1 MKDSSFVGRVKAML
15 LDIGLNPAIS
25 SSRADGHPRMSAEA
39 SEFKDM
45 RRRGFTKPAFW
56 PLAVAA
62 LLLLSL
68 FPACKSDQSD
78 QRADQA
84 SARGVGTGPSPAS
97 PGSGGPAAA
106 DSADARAR
114 ELTRT
119 AFVLAGMKAE
129 AYKAGARIP
138 ESELW
143 WNYGRELDRNWKR
156 LERGQLA
163 KLRKWADRELKPLW
177 PQSPVIFYPFGGP
190 DFLYA
195 SLLFPRADVYVLTGV
210 EPVGDIVPTDGLPDS
225 RLEALV
231 TAAALQLQDIGG
243 LTFFRTNDLK
253 KSQDDLG
260 TASLLLIFLA
270 RTGHEILEATP
281 VALDRAGK
289 PQDVVPGPSGITNA
303 PSSGVAGIRI
313 LFRRKGEP
321 APRTLFYFAQDLSNA
336 GLALRPGY
344 LEFVRSWPRPI
355 TFLKA
360 TSYLLQYK
368 TFSAVRRLILDRS
381 VAVLQDDSGIAVK
394 NYDPSRWELTFF
406 GHYVG
411 PIDMFAEFFQ
421 DELKDAY
428 LTPAVKP
435 LDFGIGYRFK
445 PNESCL
451 ILAVD
456 KNPGGSSA
464 SRGPAR
470 LARVTVGGVEARNV
484 LVPNARPEIG
494 LEFAEAVNPEAVRI
508 SLKDEK
514 TARTVA
520 LNLKWEEGNSRATA
534 VPAAALEGRKTYLIV
549 QEPAAGD
556 QEGLPP
562 EGNGEWSFY
571 VLGSPVTPLGDQTI
585 VVDRA
590 GQRVFLCGEHG
601 AILKTYSCA
610 TGSYYP
616 TVGIFQVSEKIPSAK
631 SLFDESRFSFF
642 TVFQNSE
649 KGAKVGFHSIP
660 VFPDGRLA
668 GGLGQPN
675 SHGCVRLAYE
685 DAKFLYEWAGL
696 GTKVIV
702 E

>member
-1 MKDSSFVGRVKAML
+1 
-15 LDIGLNPAIS
+15 
-25 SSRADGHPRMSAEA
+25 MSAEA
-39 SEFKDM
+39 TEFKDM

-68 FPACKSDQSD
+68 PACQPNR
-78 QRADQA
+78 QEQPAGQA
-84 SARGVGTGPSPAS
+84 SARGAGTGAVPVT
-97 PGSGGPAAA
+97 PGAGGPAAT
-106 DSADARAR
+106 DSANARAR

-119 AFVLAGMKAE
+119 ALVLAGMKEE

-138 ESELW
+138 GSDLW
-143 WNYGRELDRNWKR
+143 WNYGRELDKSWKR

-163 KLRKWADRELKPLW
+163 RLRKWADRELKPQW
-177 PQSPVIFYPFGGP
+177 SQSQVIFYPFGGP

-195 SLLFPRADVYVLTGV
+195 SVFFPRADVYVLTGI
-210 EPVGDIVPTDGLPDS
+210 ETVGDIVPTDGLPDA
-225 RLEALV
+225 RVDALV
-231 TAAALQLQDIGG
+231 TAAALQFQDIGG

-253 KSQDDLG
+253 QGQDDLG
-260 TASLLLIFLA
+260 TARLLLIFLA
-270 RTGHEILEATP
+270 RTGHEILDATP
-281 VALDRAGK
+281 VILDKAGK
-289 PQDVVPGPSGITNA
+289 PQDVALGPSGKSNA
-303 PSSGVAGIRI
+303 PPGVPGIRI
-313 LFRRKGEP
+313 VFRRKGE
-321 APRTLFYFAQDLSNA
+321 ADLRNLFYFSQDLSNA
-336 GLALRPGY
+336 GLTQNPGY
-344 LEFVRSWPRPI
+344 LEFVRRWPRPI

-368 TFSAVRRLILDRS
+368 TFSAIRRFILDRS

-394 NYDPSRWELTFF
+394 NYDPSRWDLTFY

-421 DELKDAY
+421 DELKNAY

-451 ILAVD
+451 MLAVG
-456 KNPGGSSA
+456 KSPGRSSA
-464 SRGPAR
+464 SHGPAR

-484 LVPNARPEIG
+484 LIPNARPEIG
-494 LEFAEAVNPEAVRI
+494 LEFPEAVSPETVRI

-514 TARTVA
+514 TSRAVE
-520 LNLKWEEGNSRATA
+520 LSLKWEEGNSRAMA

-549 QEPAAGD
+549 LEPAAGD

-562 EGNGEWSFY
+562 EGSGEWSFH
-571 VLGSPVTPLGDQTI
+571 VLGSPVVALGDQTI

-590 GQRVFLCGEHG
+590 SQRVFLCGEHG

-616 TVGIFQVSEKIPSAK
+616 TVGVFQVSEKIPSAK
-631 SLFDESRFSFF
+631 SLFDDSRFSFF
-642 TVFQNSE
+642 TVFQLAE
-649 KGAKVGFHSIP
+649 KWAKVGFHSIP
-660 VFPDGRLA
+660 VFPDGRPA
-668 GGLGQPN
+668 GGLGRPN

-685 DAKFLYEWAGL
+685 DAKFLYEWARL

-702 E
+702 D

>member
-1 MKDSSFVGRVKAML
+1 MFGREPSGSHLVSL
-15 LDIGLNPAIS
+15 TSIR
-25 SSRADGHPRMSAEA
+25 SRRYHHLAWMSAEA

-45 RRRGFTKPAFW
+45 RGRGFTKPAFW
-56 PLAVAA
+56 PLAAAA

-68 FPACKSDQSD
+68 PACKSDQSEKL
-78 QRADQA
+78 AGQA
-84 SARGVGTGPSPAS
+84 SARGAGASPA
-97 PGSGGPAAA
+97 PGTPGVVRPAAA
-106 DSADARAR
+106 DSGAARAR

-119 AFVLAGMKAE
+119 ALVLAGMKVE

-138 ESELW
+138 GSDLW
-143 WNYGRELDRNWKR
+143 WNYGRELDRSWKR

-163 KLRKWADRELKPLW
+163 KLRRWADRELKPLW
-177 PQSPVIFYPFGGP
+177 PQSQVIFYPFGGP

-195 SLLFPRADVYVLTGV
+195 SVFFPRADVYVLTGI
-210 EPVGDIVPTDGLPDS
+210 EPVGDIVPTDGLPDA
-225 RLEALV
+225 RIDALV
-231 TAAALQLQDIGG
+231 TAAALQFQDIGG

-253 KSQDDLG
+253 QGQDDLG
-260 TASLLLIFLA
+260 TARLLLIFLA
-270 RTGHEILEATP
+270 RTGHEILDATP
-281 VALDRAGK
+281 VILDKAGK
-289 PQDVVPGPSGITNA
+289 PQDVALGPSGTSDA
-303 PSSGVAGIRI
+303 PPGVPGIRI
-313 LFRRKGEP
+313 VFRRKGEP
-321 APRTLFYFAQDLSNA
+321 GQRTLFYFAQDLSNA
-336 GLALRPGY
+336 GLARRPGY
-344 LEFVRSWPRPI
+344 LEFVRTGPRPI

-368 TFSAVRRLILDRS
+368 TFSAVRRFILDRS

-394 NYDPSRWELTFF
+394 NYDPSRWGLTFY

-428 LTPAVKP
+428 MTPAVKS

-451 ILAVD
+451 ILAVE
-456 KNPGGSSA
+456 KSPGGSSET
-464 SRGPAR
+464 RGPSR

-494 LEFAEAVNPEAVRI
+494 LEFTEAVDPETVRI
-508 SLKDEK
+508 FLQDEK
-514 TARTVA
+514 TSRAVA
-520 LNLKWEEGNSRATA
+520 LSLKWEEGNSRATA
-534 VPAAALEGRKTYLIV
+534 VPAAALEGRKTYRIV
-549 QEPAAGD
+549 QESAAGD

-562 EGNGEWSFY
+562 EGNGAWSFH
-571 VLGSPVTPLGDQTI
+571 VLGLPAAPLGDQTI

-590 GQRVFLCGEHG
+590 SQRVFLCGEHG
-601 AILKTYSCA
+601 AILKIYSCA

-616 TVGIFQVSEKIPSAK
+616 TVGVFQVSEKIPTAK
-631 SLFDESRFSFF
+631 SLFDDSRFSFF
-642 TVFQNSE
+642 TVFQLAE
-649 KGAKVGFHSIP
+649 KWAKVGFHSIP
-660 VFPDGRLA
+660 VFPDGRPA

-675 SHGCVRLAYE
+675 SHGCVRLAYD
-685 DAKFLYEWAGL
+685 DAKFLYDWARL